1 MDIKMKFRSGL
12 YSLARPFVLACLSFL
27 ILTTLSRAVLS
38 VFWHENFHSLSDVI
52 SVFVSGFRSD
62 ISAIG
67 WFISPCFLIWF
78 IFGGTRLH
86 APVSALTRV
95 ILFAVLSAA
104 VILEVSTGPFL
115 EEYGV
120 RPNRLYVEYLIYPK
134 EVISMIV
141 SGHIAAVAVC
151 VPAAAVLVWLL
162 WKFLRRVFAAEPART
177 GLLARCVFILLFS
190 VISFGA
196 ARGTLGHRPLNPAYL
211 AFSSDSLLNA
221 LGINS
226 PYSLGYA
233 LYSMAGQNSKNIY
246 EGIGDDEIV
255 RRVRMDLGLSGIAP
269 EDAPTLHSLESSYP
283 GRKLN
288 VVILLQESL
297 GADYVGV
304 LTGGNLTPNVD
315 AVYREGWGFYSLYAT
330 GTRSVRG
337 IEAVTTGFTPT
348 YNSAVVKLPC
358 GESDFFSI
366 ASVLKDRGY
375 DTSFI
380 YGGESH
386 FDNMKSFFLRNGYS
400 RIIDQDSYENPS
412 FTATWGVSDEDLYN
426 RADVE
431 FARLESEGKNFY
443 SLVFTSSN
451 HDPFEIPAG
460 KTEPVESPLFTRK
473 NAVKYS
479 DWAFGRFLEK
489 AKKSSY
495 WKNTVFLLIA
505 DHDARTYAAADFPV
519 RHFHIPAVIFGG
531 PVEKRED
538 RRLVS
543 QMDMVPTLLSI
554 AGVSAEIPVPGYD
567 LTKKAEIRERAV
579 MQYQNNDFAMLR
591 KNGDLVILRPEK
603 EPIFRKYDFAS
614 GKIGGAVPADTEFY
628 RTALSY
634 AVFGLSSCRNGWYSY
649 SRTKSK

>member
-1 MDIKMKFRSGL
+1 MIKMKFLSGL
-12 YSLARPFVLACLSFL
+12 SSLAKPFIQACCAFL
-27 ILTTLSRAVLS
+27 LLTFLSRAVLS
-38 VFWHENFHSLSDVI
+38 ACWWENFHGLSDVL
-52 SVFVSGFRSD
+52 SVFVSGVRSD
-62 ISAIG
+62 LSAIG
-67 WFISPCFLIWF
+67 WLVSPCFLVWF
-78 IFGGTRLH
+78 LLGGTRLH
-86 APVSALTRV
+86 APASVFTR
-95 ILFAVLSAA
+95 ILLFAVLSAA
-104 VILEVSTGPFL
+104 VILEVTTGPFL

-141 SGHIAAVAVC
+141 SGHIWALVIC
-151 VPAAAVLVWLL
+151 VPAAAALIFLV
-162 WKFLRRVFAAEPART
+162 WKFLRRILPAGIESPGITARCICFIVFAV
-177 GLLARCVFILLFS
+177 L
-190 VISFGA
+190 SFGL

-211 AFSSDSLLNA
+211 AFSSDSVLNS

-233 LYSMAGQNSKNIY
+233 LYSMAGEKTKNIY
-246 EGIGDDEIV
+246 ESIGDDEII
-255 RRVRMDLGLSGIAP
+255 RRLRKDLGLDGSVLK
-269 EDAPTLHSLESSYP
+269 DAPTLHSEESSFP
-283 GRKLN
+283 GRNLN
-288 VVILLQESL
+288 IVILLQESL
-297 GADYVGV
+297 GAGYVGA

-315 AVYREGWGFYSLYAT
+315 EIYREGWGFYNLYAT

-366 ASVLKDRGY
+366 ASVLRDRGY

-386 FDNMKSFFLRNGYS
+386 FDNMKSFFLRNGYQ
-400 RIIDQDSYENPS
+400 RIIDQKSYVSPS
-412 FTATWGVSDEDLYN
+412 FTATWGVSDEDLYS
-426 RADVE
+426 RADEE
-431 FARLESEGKNFY
+431 FARLEDEGKSFY

-451 HDPFEIPAG
+451 HDPFEIPEG
-460 KTEPVESPLFTRK
+460 KTEPVESPLFTRN

-479 DWAFGRFLEK
+479 DWAFGRFMEK
-489 AKKSSY
+489 ARKSSY

-531 PVEKRED
+531 PVEKKAD
-538 RRLVS
+538 MRLVS
-543 QMDMVPTLLSI
+543 QIDMVPTLLSL
-554 AGVSAEIPVPGYD
+554 AGVSADIPVPGYD
-567 LTKKAEIRERAV
+567 LTKNAEISERAV

-591 KNGDLVILRPEK
+591 KNGDLVILKPEK
-603 EPIFRKYDFAS
+603 DPVFRKYDFAS
-614 GKIGGAVPADTEFY
+614 GKIGGEIPTDRDLY

-649 SRTKSK
+649 SRTK